1 MSKKL
6 YVGNLSYDATEQQLR
21 ELFSQAGEITELT
34 VLSDGSTGQS
44 RGFGFVE
51 MATDEGAD
59 DAISRFNGYAL
70 GGRDLV
76 VNVARPRADRPG
88 GGPRRY

>member
-6 YVGNLSYDATEQQLR
+6 YVGNLSYDSTEQELR
-21 ELFSQAGEITELT
+21 DLFSQAGEITDLQ
-34 VLSDGSTGQS
+34 VIRDGSTGQS

-59 DAISRFNGYAL
+59 EAIKRFNGYSL
-70 GGRDLV
+70 GSRELV
-76 VNVARPRADRPG
+76 VNVARPRTERPG
-88 GGPRRY
+88 GGQRRY

>member
-6 YVGNLSYDATEQQLR
+6 YVGNLSYDTTEQQLR
-21 ELFSQAGEITELT
+21 ELFSQVGEITDLT
-34 VLSDGSTGQS
+34 VLSDGATGES

-59 DAISRFNGYAL
+59 EAITRFNGYAL

-76 VNVARPRADRPG
+76 VNVARPRTERSG
-88 GGPRRY
+88 SSSSRY